1 MNVLF
6 INGRFPQYSQTF
18 VHDQV
23 KSLKEISSAKVEVF
37 ARSLDDFRFENSEIE
52 CSSEILYA
60 KPENKRLFFRIL
72 RGVLRSPLFSAKLL
86 KLRFEGKIWHQ
97 TLMLCLQM
105 RRTPDVIVT
114 HFGHNY
120 RIGQQLKR
128 FVFTSAK
135 NVIVFHGHDMSSYI
149 VSHSWAP
156 YKEAAGD
163 IDLALCVNKQWERLL
178 KQNTTIQSVRTLYL
192 GTHIPD
198 VYPGV
203 CLPEEM
209 TTPTLNLLFV
219 GRFVEKK
226 GFITL
231 YRAIRRLRDTS
242 DLRIRVHC
250 VGDGPQLE
258 FFTERATADGIKDAF
273 VFYGAKQKS
282 FVRDLMKRCNLF
294 ILPSHTAPNGDSE
307 GLPVVLMEAMAAGLP
322 AISTYH
328 SGIPELIE
336 DNKTGFLIQE
346 KDDEALA
353 KILLSSSTNSKLLES
368 ISVAAFNHVK
378 KHHNEVVQAKKFTE
392 IVRGML

>member
-23 KSLKEISSAKVEVF
+23 KSLKENSDVKVEVF
-37 ARSLDDFRFENSEIE
+37 ARSLDNFRFEDSERECNSA
-52 CSSEILYA
+52 ILYA
-60 KPENKRLFFRIL
+60 KPENVRLIL
-72 RGVLRSPLFSAKLL
+72 RVIWGALRAPLFAAKVL
-86 KLRFEGKIWHQ
+86 KLRFSRKIWHQ

-128 FVFTSAK
+128 FVFKSSK

-149 VSHSWAP
+149 VSHSWKP
-156 YKEAAGD
+156 YNEASGD
-163 IDLALCVNKQWERLL
+163 IDLALCVNNQWERLL
-178 KQNTTIQSVRTLYL
+178 RQNTAIRSVETLYL

-198 VYPGV
+198 TYPGISV
-203 CLPEEM
+203 PDSN
-209 TTPTLNLLFV
+209 TASTLNLLFV

-231 YRAIRRLRDTS
+231 YRAIRRLNESTK
-242 DLRIRVHC
+242 LRIRVHC

-258 FFTERATADGIKDAF
+258 FFTERAIADGLKDAF

-294 ILPSHTAPNGDSE
+294 VLPSHTAPNGDSE

-322 AISTYH
+322 VVSTYH
-328 SGIPELIE
+328 SGIPELIV
-336 DNKTGFLIQE
+336 DKKTGFLIQE
-346 KDDEALA
+346 KDDEGLA
-353 KILLSSSTNSKLLES
+353 KILLASSTSTELLKS
-368 ISVAAFNHVK
+368 ISIAAFNYVK
-378 KHHNEVVQAKKFTE
+378 KHHNEVVQAKKFTD
-392 IVRGML
+392 IVRGMP